1 MVSYPKRLEFS
12 TPPHLARLLLFQQI
26 RGTLNKQADI
36 LESLHRNVV
45 RQMEGQVRSL
55 DRLTKGLEE
64 NLKFNHSSLN
74 ESIRLILLEVAAAQD
89 YLNVTASK
97 EIKKVCGHSQYQ
109 MHTNPYGP
117 HFWGTWSDAPFLGP
131 LREGIHFF
139 I

>member
-1 MVSYPKRLEFS
+1 
-12 TPPHLARLLLFQQI
+12 LARLRLFQQI

-55 DRLTKGLEE
+55 DKLTKGLEE

-74 ESIRLILLEVAAAQD
+74 ESIRLILLEVATAQD

-97 EIKKVCGHSQYQ
+97 EIKNVCGHLQY
-109 MHTNPYGP
+109 
-117 HFWGTWSDAPFLGP
+117 
-131 LREGIHFF
+131 
-139 I
+139 